1 MITGVEHI
9 ALFSGNPEALR
20 DWYARVFAFRIVKE
34 NETKRTYWLQAA
46 DGMLFELKKE
56 QQKPTDDG
64 DKVGGLRHVALTTDH
79 FEETVAQL
87 MKEQVEIVMNPTIS
101 ATGGKTFFFRDP
113 DGNIFQL
120 IARSQPFFS

>member
-1 MITGVEHI
+1 MISGVEHI
-9 ALFSGNPEALR
+9 AIFSGNPESLR
-20 DWYARVFAFRIVKE
+20 DWYARVFGFRILKE
-34 NETKRTYWLQAA
+34 NEARRTYWLQVS

-56 QQKPTDDG
+56 EHKSTEQG
-64 DKVGGLRHVALTTDH
+64 DKVGGLRHVALTTDS

-87 MKEQVEIVMNPTIS
+87 NKERVEIIMNPTIS

-120 IARSQPFFS
+120 ISRSKPFF

>member
-34 NETKRTYWLQAA
+34 DESKRTYWLQAA

-56 QQKPTDDG
+56 HAESTEHG
-64 DKVGGLRHVALTTDH
+64 DKVGGLRHVALTTDR
-79 FEETVAQL
+79 FEDTVAQL
-87 MKEQVEIVMNPTIS
+87 MRERVEIIMDPTIS

-113 DGNIFQL
+113 DGNIYQL
-120 IARSQPFFS
+120 ISRSQPFF